1 MTFAMI
7 AAPSRSA
14 ANVNATKSSD
24 MPPSLIRIQRLF
36 LIAEYLI
43 HMTAQGSRSAIR
55 GKRSDEVAAD
65 EDRRI
70 MAAAARH
77 VQSVKEGTKTSNVVS
92 LSRPRWGPD

>member
-1 MTFAMI
+1 MI

-36 LIAEYLI
+36 LFAEYLI

-55 GKRSDEVAAD
+55 EKVAAD
-65 EDRRI
+65 EDWRI
-70 MAAAARH
+70 VAA
-77 VQSVKEGTKTSNVVS
+77 VSSLVDGTGKSNVVA
-92 LSRPRWGPD
+92 LR

>member
-1 MTFAMI
+1 MTSSPYRDAWATQEPRWSRIGPSVTFAMI

-55 GKRSDEVAAD
+55 GKGGS
-65 EDRRI
+65 
-70 MAAAARH
+70 
-77 VQSVKEGTKTSNVVS
+77 G
-92 LSRPRWGPD
+92 